1 MSDHSFTDYY
11 ELLQVS
17 PRVDQQTLG
26 SVFRHLAKRFHPD
39 NPATGNPD
47 RFRQLRDAFNVLSD
61 PESRASYDVRY
72 ERARG
77 EQWRIFDQEAVDS
90 DVEGDRRVRLAA
102 LSLLYSARRNDPDNP
117 GIGIVDMERVL
128 GCPEQH
134 MNFHTWYMKD
144 NGWIERLPDG
154 MWAITSAGVDKIL
167 DLGGP
172 VNGRALRLP
181 AARNPEHGSPPG
193 HRPGDL
199 RPHRSPDYASRR

>member
-1 MSDHSFTDYY
+1 MTEHSFRDYY

-26 SVFRHLAKRFHPD
+26 SVFRHLAKRLHPD
-39 NPATGNPD
+39 NPETGDAD
-47 RFRQLRDAFNVLSD
+47 RFRDLRDAFNVLSD

-77 EQWRIFDQEAVDS
+77 EQWRIFDQSTVES

-102 LSLLYSARRNDPDNP
+102 LSLLYSARRNDPDDP
-117 GIGIVDMERVL
+117 GLGIIELERVL

-134 MNFHTWYMKD
+134 MKFHTWYMKD

-181 AARNPEHGSPPG
+181 AARKPEHGNNRGPQQG
-193 HRPGDL
+193 AA
-199 RPHRSPDYASRR
+199 RPHHNPDYVRKM